1 MNKDQIKNL
10 MATMPEKLE
19 EKCFLKCFGEGTD
32 LVFLFLIKKKF
43 FVITP
48 MIF

>member
-1 MNKDQIKNL
+1 MILLIIYIMNKDQIKNL

-32 LVFLFLIKKKF
+32 MVFFCKKWF
-43 FVITP
+43 YY
-48 MIF
+48 